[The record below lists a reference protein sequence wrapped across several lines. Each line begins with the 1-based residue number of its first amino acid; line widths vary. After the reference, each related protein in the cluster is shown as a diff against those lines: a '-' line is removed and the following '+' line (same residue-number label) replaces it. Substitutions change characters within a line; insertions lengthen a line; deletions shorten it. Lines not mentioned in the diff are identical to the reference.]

1 MARAL
6 DAGFADIIALAR
18 ARLTQVRVDEDIAP
32 ERAILAI
39 EGRFGAFRIVLKE
52 VVNPQ
57 RRRYAYYVLH
67 EQRGI
72 IGFDN
77 HSDRTALRLKYGT
90 TTQPMSSTWHHIA
103 TDRTR

>member
-52 VVNPQ
+52 VVN
-57 RRRYAYYVLH
+57 RNGVAT
-67 EQRGI
+67 
-72 IGFDN
+72 
-77 HSDRTALRLKYGT
+77 RTTCCTSNVG
-90 TTQPMSSTWHHIA
+90 
-103 TDRTR
+103 